1 MAGSCK
7 NSSTLPRSCCRHPMK
22 TRRPGW
28 HDSGYRN
35 SLRSGTFVS
44 HTSLWASEMGR
55 YRKILARDKRTLS
68 RARNPLQSIHC
79 AGRIECSHRFRLAG
93 RGTGPPRTAGRAGPR
108 FHRGRQGR
116 ELQARLPLRLA
127 PVCGLVPAP
136 GASRPAG
143 HARTVTLYMTPL
155 AADHKPASLQR
166 KLTSITK
173 AHQAA
178 GFPSPATMQHAVVS
192 IRRTLGTAQPGKEP
206 LLTADIREMLDSL
219 DDDLQGC
226 RDRALLLAGFAGGF
240 RRSELAAL
248 DVGDVS
254 ETEDGFV
261 IRVRRSK
268 TDPEGKGT
276 SVALPYGSAGATCP
290 VRSYL
295 PRLDR
300 QGSPHRGAG
309 LPRRRP
315 ARAIHLTTSETRNMP
330 EAVSQT
336 FAPPSA
342 DDPLLATIRQLGD
355 TFNTFSPR
363 AYPRNQACAVWVL
376 TPSVLTAQGTRQ
388 RGSLPDR
395 GATSSLDGM
404 GPFASPERHAT
415 STPAG
420 ISYPRPRHRP
430 HQSGIA
436 AA

>member
-1 MAGSCK
+1 M
-7 NSSTLPRSCCRHPMK
+7 
-22 TRRPGW
+22 
-28 HDSGYRN
+28 
-35 SLRSGTFVS
+35 
-44 HTSLWASEMGR
+44 
-55 YRKILARDKRTLS
+55 
-68 RARNPLQSIHC
+68 
-79 AGRIECSHRFRLAG
+79 
-93 RGTGPPRTAGRAGPR
+93 TA
-108 FHRGRQGR
+108 
-116 ELQARLPLRLA
+116 
-127 PVCGLVPAP
+127 
-136 GASRPAG
+136 
-143 HARTVTLYMTPL
+143 L

-192 IRRTLGTAQPGKEP
+192 ETMKGIRRTLGTAQPGKEP

-355 TFNTFSPR
+355 TFYTLRVTRKTCHVYPCRDFISSPTSPASSIRNCCGVRPASWTMPPIVSASTGSCLGMVTIRLPSVMTMCLPCLATWKPTFSS
-363 AYPRNQACAVWVL
+363 A
-376 TPSVLTAQGTRQ
+376 LTAR
-388 RGSLPDR
+388 R
-395 GATSSLDGM
+395 
-404 GPFASPERHAT
+404 
-415 STPAG
+415 
-420 ISYPRPRHRP
+420 
-430 HQSGIA
+430 
-436 AA
+436 